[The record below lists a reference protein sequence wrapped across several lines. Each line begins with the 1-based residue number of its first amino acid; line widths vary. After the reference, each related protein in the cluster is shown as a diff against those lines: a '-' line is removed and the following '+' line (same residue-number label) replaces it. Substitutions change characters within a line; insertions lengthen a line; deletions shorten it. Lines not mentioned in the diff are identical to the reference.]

1 MENLKIWI
9 VHYTPLKERKEF
21 LEKELQE
28 RKLNYEF
35 IELYDK
41 ECLPDF
47 YLNKFN
53 LDSHHFKNL
62 GTVSLFIKYMHTLS
76 LVKDS
81 EFEYNLVFEDDVIV
95 AKNFTSDLKKIIQ
108 QLPNNFDMVFLGN
121 GCNLHIPDH
130 LIKQDKLVY
139 KKSRKCTTWGGMGAT
154 RCMDS
159 VLISKK
165 CCINAL
171 DLFNTHGN
179 NNNKLSIPLD
189 WWFNEIIR
197 IKKFDVYWAEPTIV
211 KQGSETGKYA
221 HSH

>member
-62 GTVSLFIKYMHTLS
+62 GTVSLFIKYMYTLS

-81 EFEYNLVFEDDVIV
+81 EFDQARLDGARLQAVVETSCERDARGRGQTKELADLFQIV
-95 AKNFTSDLKKIIQ
+95 A
-108 QLPNNFDMVFLGN
+108 
-121 GCNLHIPDH
+121 
-130 LIKQDKLVY
+130 
-139 KKSRKCTTWGGMGAT
+139 
-154 RCMDS
+154 
-159 VLISKK
+159 
-165 CCINAL
+165 NA
-171 DLFNTHGN
+171 HGR
-179 NNNKLSIPLD
+179 L
-189 WWFNEIIR
+189 
-197 IKKFDVYWAEPTIV
+197 FDVHDARDVYGA
-211 KQGSETGKYA
+211 
-221 HSH
+221 SHQDHIARRCVDRGFKILQLIFVVAQRGNQFSQLGILGVRGLD